1 MNLINYL
8 SRVQGRYIRFVA
20 ERLYRRP
27 MEIHNTVPFI
37 SFTFDDFPCSALQK
51 GGDILMRFGLR
62 ATFYASLGLMG
73 TKAPTG
79 IIFVPDDIKKLL
91 AQEHELGC
99 HTFAHSHSWKTS
111 PRVFEE
117 SIINNNRALDNL
129 VPGAVF
135 RSFSYPIIGPRPIS
149 KRSAGRY
156 FDSCRGGGQK
166 FNSGTV
172 DLNYLN
178 AFFLEKSRD
187 NPRFVEDII
196 DQNSN
201 SRGWLIFATHDI
213 SENPS
218 LYGCTP
224 SFFERIVKYSLDSGA
239 RILPVAEALDA
250 IRFSLK

>member
-1 MNLINYL
+1 MKLVNFL
-8 SRVQGRYIRFVA
+8 SRAQGRYIRFVA

-27 MEIHNTVPFI
+27 MAMQNTLPFI
-37 SFTFDDFPCSALQK
+37 SFTFDDFPRSALQK

-62 ATFYASLGLMG
+62 ATYYASLGLMG
-73 TKAPTG
+73 TKASTG
-79 IIFVPDDIKKLL
+79 MIFIPDDIKKLL
-91 AQEHELGC
+91 AQGHELGC

-135 RSFSYPIIGPRPIS
+135 RSFSYPILGPRPFS
-149 KRSAGRY
+149 KRRAGRY

-166 FNSGTV
+166 FNIGTV

-196 DQNSN
+196 DQNSI
-201 SRGWLIFATHDI
+201 SKGWLIFATHDI
-213 SENPS
+213 SESPT
-218 LYGCTP
+218 LYGCTS
-224 SFFERIVKYSLDSGA
+224 SFFERIVKYSLYSGA
-239 RILPVAEALDA
+239 KILPVAEALDE
-250 IRFSLK
+250 IRVSLK